1 MKITFSHGLV
11 VLSFFCSS
19 LICSASP
26 TPLVRL
32 KELGRF
38 DGWRENYVTGVGL
51 VTGLAGTGDSARSK
65 ATRQSLSNLMARF
78 DINIPENAISTR
90 NVAAVVVTAALPPFA
105 RSGDRLD
112 VTVTSIG
119 DAKSLLGGNL
129 LLMPLKGP
137 DDQVYCLAQGPVN
150 VSGYKFESNDSYQQT
165 NHPTAGMISTGC
177 TVENTVLSTVLKD
190 RTSVRY
196 LLNTPDYTV
205 VGNITKAINATV
217 PGVEAN
223 ARDAGSID
231 IFFKEKINDERLVNF
246 LSSIEAIAVEPAK
259 IARIVV
265 NERSGLIVSGT
276 DVQISPVTIT
286 QGDLRISVTTASV
299 VSQPLVFGRAGN
311 GVQTVSSRDSKI
323 NVKAMD
329 EKTIT
334 LQSGNTVND
343 LVTELTRQKVAIR
356 QIVSVLQAL
365 RAAGALYADIIVQ

>member
-1 MKITFSHGLV
+1 MIKKTGLFAILLV
-11 VLSFFCSS
+11 CMFGTVCVE
-19 LICSASP
+19 AAN

-38 DGWRENYVTGVGL
+38 DGWRENYITGVGL

-90 NVAAVVVTAALPPFA
+90 NVAAVVVTAILPPFA

-150 VSGYKFESNDSYQQT
+150 VSGYKFEMNDSYQQT
-165 NHPTAGMISTGC
+165 NHPTAGMISVGC
-177 TVENTVLSTVLKD
+177 TVEKNVLSAVLKD
-190 RTSVRY
+190 RSSVRY
-196 LLNTPDYTV
+196 LLNTPDYSV
-205 VGNITKAINATV
+205 VGHITKAINTNIS
-217 PGVEAN
+217 GVTAVS
-223 ARDAGSID
+223 RDAGSID
-231 IFFKEKINDERLVNF
+231 INFSEKAGDERLVTI
-246 LSSIEAIAVEPAK
+246 LSSIEAITVEPAK
-259 IARIVV
+259 VARVVV

-286 QGDLRISVTTASV
+286 QGDLRITVTTASV
-299 VSQPLVFGRAGN
+299 VSQPLVVGRASSGI
-311 GVQTVSSRDSKI
+311 QTVVSRDSKI
-323 NVKAMD
+323 NVKAVE

-343 LVTELTRQKVAIR
+343 LVTELTHQKIAIR

>member
-1 MKITFSHGLV
+1 MIKKTGICAILLLGMLSHAGV
-11 VLSFFCSS
+11 E
-19 LICSASP
+19 AANP
-26 TPLVRL
+26 PLVRL

-38 DGWRENYVTGVGL
+38 DGWRENYITGVGL

-78 DINIPENAISTR
+78 DINIPENAVSTR
-90 NVAAVVVTAALPPFA
+90 NVAAVVVTAILPPFA

-150 VSGYKFESNDSYQQT
+150 VSGYKFEMNDSYQQT
-165 NHPTAGMISTGC
+165 NHPTAGMISVGC
-177 TVENTVLSTVLKD
+177 TVEKNVLSAVLKD

-196 LLNTPDYTV
+196 LLNTPDYSV
-205 VGNITKAINATV
+205 VGHITKAINANIS
-217 PGVEAN
+217 GVTAIS
-223 ARDAGSID
+223 RDAGSID
-231 IFFKEKINDERLVNF
+231 INFAESAGDERLVTI
-246 LSSIEAIAVEPAK
+246 LSSIEAITVEPAK
-259 IARIVV
+259 VARVVV

-299 VSQPLVFGRAGN
+299 VSQPLVVGRAGN
-311 GVQTVSSRDSKI
+311 GVQTVVSRDSKI
-323 NVKAMD
+323 NVKAVE

-343 LVTELTRQKVAIR
+343 LVTELTRQKIAIR